1 MEVPRQ
7 EACLSRTLQVI
18 LAAALGVV
26 LLVGAFSGGFI
37 AGHVLPRASTDSAG
51 LGPILPAATVP
62 PAVNTATPADLQDL
76 FMPFW
81 EAWQIVHT
89 QYVDQPVD
97 DTLLMQGAIRGMVE
111 ALGDPQSSYMDPS
124 TFQEANSELEGAYE
138 GIGAIVDTTGAYLTI
153 ISTFPASPAEEAGI
167 LSGDQIIALDDEDM
181 TGIDPEVV
189 RQRVKGPAGTVV
201 HLTIARAG
209 ETAPLEY
216 DITRAKITVNSAS
229 GEMLD
234 NGIAYVQVTTF
245 GENTTRELISTLRKL
260 MAENPKGLILDMRDN
275 GGGYL
280 ETAVEVVSQF
290 QPDGVVLYEEYGD
303 GTKKPYQAI
312 RGGLATKVPIVV
324 LINEGTASASEI
336 TAGAL
341 QDSGRAKV
349 VGVVSY
355 GKGSVQNWVAIS
367 NEQGAVRVTIARWL
381 TPKDRQIDG
390 KGLTP
395 DVYVERTAEDRQA
408 DRDPQLDVAVEV
420 LMSMISGKPIPTSVP
435 TARPTATP

>member
-1 MEVPRQ
+1 
-7 EACLSRTLQVI
+7 LTKTLQVI
-18 LAAALGVV
+18 LAAALGVL
-26 LLVGAFSGGFI
+26 LLVGSFSGGFI

-51 LGPILPAATVP
+51 LLPILPAATVP

-124 TFQEANSELEGAYE
+124 TYQEENSELEGVYE
-138 GIGAIVDTTGAYLTI
+138 GIGAIVDTAGPYLTI

-167 LSGDQIIALDDEDM
+167 LSGDQIIALDHEDM

-189 RQRVKGPAGTVV
+189 RQRVKGPAGTMV
-201 HLTIARAG
+201 HLTIARPG
-209 ETAPLEY
+209 ESAPLEY
-216 DITRAKITVNSAS
+216 DITRAEITRTSAS
-229 GEMLD
+229 GEILD

-245 GENTTRELISTLRKL
+245 GENTTKELISTLRKL
-260 MAENPKGLILDMRDN
+260 MAENPRGLILDMRNN

-280 ETAVEVVSQF
+280 QTAVEVVSQF

-312 RGGLATKVPIVV
+312 RGGLATKIPMVV

-341 QDSGRAKV
+341 QDYGRAKV

-395 DVYVERTAEDRQA
+395 DVYVERTAADRQA

-420 LMSMISGKPIPTSVP
+420 LMNIISGKPIPTSVP

>member
-1 MEVPRQ
+1 
-7 EACLSRTLQVI
+7 VI
-18 LAAALGVV
+18 LTAAFGVV

-37 AGHVLPRASTDSAG
+37 AGHVLPRASTDSVG
-51 LGPILPAATVP
+51 LGPIFPAATVP
-62 PAVNTATPADLQDL
+62 AAVNTATPADLQDL

-97 DTLLMQGAIRGMVE
+97 DTLLMQGAIRGMME
-111 ALGDPQSSYMDPS
+111 ALGDPQSSYMDPT
-124 TFQEANSELEGAYE
+124 TFEEANSELEGAYE
-138 GIGAIVDTTGAYLTI
+138 GIGAVVDTTGEYLTI
-153 ISTFPASPAEEAGI
+153 ISTFPASPAEEAGV

-189 RQRVKGPAGTVV
+189 RRRVMGPAGTVV
-201 HLTIARAG
+201 HLTIAREG
-209 ETAPLEY
+209 EAAPLEY
-216 DITRAKITVNSAS
+216 DITRARITRDSAN

-234 NGIAYVQVTTF
+234 RGLAYVQITTY
-245 GENTTRELISTLRKL
+245 GQNTTRELISTLRTL
-260 MAENPKGLILDMRDN
+260 MAESPKGIILDLRDN

-280 ETAVEVVSQF
+280 QTAVEVVSQF
-290 QPDGVVLYEEYGD
+290 QSDGMVLYEEYGN
-303 GTKKPYQAI
+303 GTKKPYQTI
-312 RGGLATKVPIVV
+312 RGGLATGIPIVV

-336 TAGAL
+336 TAGSL
-341 QDSGRAKV
+341 QDNGRAKV

-381 TPKDRQIDG
+381 TPHERQIDG

-420 LMSMISGKPIPTSVP
+420 LMSMINGQPIPTSVP
-435 TARPTATP
+435 TARPTALP